1 MPDRVLEPSK
11 ELKEIIGAAE
21 EAGAGLIRRFGA
33 RDRLVVELKGPQ
45 DFVSEADRESERTLR
60 TRLLRAFPSH
70 GFVTEESAPV
80 LPALAGR
87 AAPVSRFI
95 VDPLD
100 GTTNFVRGIPHF
112 AIAVALERDGEIVA
126 GVVYDVPKR
135 EMFVAERG
143 RGAWLGGTRLQVS
156 TDRELSRAIV
166 GTGIPHANAKARH
179 AKYLA
184 MLAAAM
190 KEAAGIRRF
199 AAAAIDLAYVAAG
212 RFAVFFEMGLS
223 PWDVAAGS
231 LLVQEAGGRVTEPDG
246 GDEYIARGNVLATN
260 GHLHPRMLKML
271 ARASR
276 PDASPKRRRRKP
288 RRA

>member
-1 MPDRVLEPSK
+1 VLDPSK
-11 ELKEIIGAAE
+11 ELKEIIGAVE
-21 EAGAGLIRRFGA
+21 EASAGLIRRFGA
-33 RDRLVVELKGPQ
+33 RERLVVELKGPQ

-70 GFVTEESAPV
+70 GFVTEESAPT
-80 LPALAGR
+80 
-87 AAPVSRFI
+87 AAKSSSRFI

-100 GTTNFVRGIPHF
+100 GTTNFVHGIPHF
-112 AIAVALERDGEIVA
+112 AIAVALERDAEIVA

-143 RGAWLGGTRLQVS
+143 RGAWLGSTRLHVS

-166 GTGIPHANAKARH
+166 GTGIPHANARARH

-231 LLVQEAGGRVTEPDG
+231 LLVQEAGGRVTEPEG
-246 GDEYIARGNVLATN
+246 GDDYIARGNVLATN
-260 GHLHPRMLKML
+260 GHLHPRMLRML
-271 ARASR
+271 ARASGQ
-276 PDASPKRRRRKP
+276 DASPTRRRRTA

>member
-1 MPDRVLEPSK
+1 MLEASK

-33 RDRLVVELKGPQ
+33 RERLVVELKGPQ
-45 DFVSEADRESERTLR
+45 DFVSEADRESERTLQ

-70 GFVTEESAPV
+70 GFVTEESP
-80 LPALAGR
+80 PT
-87 AAPVSRFI
+87 AASASSRFI

-100 GTTNFVRGIPHF
+100 GTTNFVHGIPHF
-112 AIAVALERDGEIVA
+112 AIAVALERDAEIVA

-156 TDRELSRAIV
+156 TDRELSRALV

-184 MLAAAM
+184 MLAGAM

-246 GDEYIARGNVLATN
+246 GEDYIARGNVLATN
-260 GHLHPRMLKML
+260 GHLHPRMMKML

-276 PDASPKRRRRKP
+276 PAASPKPQRRTT

>member
-1 MPDRVLEPSK
+1 VLDGSK
-11 ELKEIIGAAE
+11 ELKAIIAAAE
-21 EAGAGLIRRFGA
+21 DAGAGLLRRFAA
-33 RDRLVVELKGPQ
+33 REGLVVELKGPQ

-60 TRLLRAFPSH
+60 TKLLRAFPRH
-70 GFVTEESAPV
+70 GFVTEESAPT
-80 LPALAGR
+80 
-87 AAPVSRFI
+87 AADASSRFI

-100 GTTNFVRGIPHF
+100 GTTNFVHGIPHF
-112 AIAVALERDGEIVA
+112 AIAVALERDREIVA

-143 RGAWLGGTRLQVS
+143 RGAWLGGTRLRVS
-156 TDRELSRAIV
+156 TDQELSRALV
-166 GTGIPHANAKARH
+166 GTGIPHANARARH
-179 AKYLA
+179 ARYLA

-223 PWDVAAGS
+223 PWDIAAGS
-231 LLVQEAGGRVTEPDG
+231 LLVHEAGGRVTEPEG
-246 GDEYIARGNVLATN
+246 GDDYIARGNVLATN
-260 GHLHPRMLKML
+260 RLLHPRMLRML

-276 PDASPKRRRRKP
+276 RVASPPPRRRTP